1 MPWLLRDGE
10 VLASL
15 EVPEGVLARGRGLL
29 GRDSLEGAMLIK
41 AKGVHT
47 VGMRFAIDVAWVD
60 KSMKVLST
68 ATLPPFRIG
77 LPRLRARWV
86 LEARAGAFEQW
97 RLRPGDDLEL
107 KG

>member
-1 MPWLLRDGE
+1 MPWLVRDGE

-15 EVPEGVLARGRGLL
+15 EVPDGVLARGRGLL
-29 GRDSLEGAMLIK
+29 GRDSLDGAMLIK

-47 VGMRFAIDVAWVD
+47 VGMRFPIDVAWVD
-60 KSMKVLST
+60 KSMTVLTT
-68 ATLPPFRIG
+68 ATLVPFRIG

-97 RLRPGDDLEL
+97 RLRPGDELEL